1 MKIETPVLI
10 VGGGPAGLTMSLL
23 LSRHGVPHL
32 LAEKRAEVSPLP
44 RARGVHSR
52 AMEILR
58 VCGVEADL
66 RRQELPI
73 TPGAVWQPSLAGP
86 VLHEDAGA
94 PEAVPVSPCHGLSL
108 SQDVFESVLREH
120 ARGQELADLRAGVT
134 VKELNGT
141 SATVWEES
149 TGREWQ
155 VAAGYVVAADGSRS
169 PIRTQ
174 LGIAMNGDADLGSQR
189 MVSFRADLRS
199 HTGARP
205 RGIYFLTEPGAAL
218 IWTHP
223 DDRWIISV
231 RAGTDEAPESLVRRA
246 LGLPELRLEI
256 LASGEWTAAAQSA
269 ASYRA
274 GRVFLIGDAAHRVPP
289 AGATGLSAAMH
300 DAHNLA
306 WKLAAVHHGRAGAAL
321 LDTYQAEREPVGVRN
336 AAEAGAAWERI
347 WSGVGSPFAGRSMAQ
362 LDMGYQYRSEAICSD
377 ESPDADPPGADYVQ
391 TAAPGCRAPHLWIDE
406 NRSTIDLFD
415 RDFVLLTTP
424 AGEAWR
430 TTDLSLV
437 SHIISEPGWPELYGV
452 KPEGAVLV
460 RPDGHVAW
468 RSATLPADPSQQ
480 LRTVYSQLL
489 QASPSR

>member
-58 VCGVEADL
+58 VCGVEPDL
-66 RRQELPI
+66 RRHELPI

-86 VLHEDAGA
+86 ILHEDGGA
-94 PEAVPVSPCHGLSL
+94 PEAVPVSPCSGLSL

-120 ARGQELADLRAGVT
+120 ARSQELADLRVGVT
-134 VKELNGT
+134 VESLDGT
-141 SATVWEES
+141 EATLREES
-149 TGREWQ
+149 TGRQWQ
-155 VAAGYVVAADGSRS
+155 VAARYVVAADGSRS

-174 LGIAMNGDADLGSQR
+174 LGISMNGDADLGSQR
-189 MVSFRADLRS
+189 MVSFRADLQS
-199 HTGARP
+199 YTGARP

-223 DDRWIISV
+223 DDRWIVSV
-231 RAGTDEAPESLVRRA
+231 PAGTDEEPERLVRRA

-269 ASYRA
+269 TSYAA
-274 GRVFLIGDAAHRVPP
+274 GQIFLIGDAAHRVPP
-289 AGATGLSAAMH
+289 AGATGVGAAMH

-321 LDTYQAEREPVGVRN
+321 LDTYQAEREPVGARN
-336 AAEAGAAWERI
+336 AAETGAAWARI
-347 WSGVGSPFAGRSMAQ
+347 WSGDGSPFAGRTMAQ
-362 LDMGYQYRSEAICSD
+362 IDMGYQYQSAAICSD
-377 ESPDADPPGADYVQ
+377 GSPDADPPGADYVQ
-391 TAAPGCRAPHLWIDE
+391 TAAPGCRAPHLWLGE

-415 RDFVLLTTP
+415 RDFVLLTAP
-424 AGEAWR
+424 AGDAWR
-430 TTDLSLV
+430 TTHLPLA
-437 SHIISEPGWPELYGV
+437 SHIINEPSWPELYGV
-452 KPEGAVLV
+452 KADGAVLV

-468 RSATLPADPSQQ
+468 RSSTLPADPGHQ
-480 LRTVYSQLL
+480 LREAFAES
-489 QASPSR
+489 SGS